1 MTNMVGKLVATAAL
15 AALTITS
22 AHAACW
28 SPTSVSA
35 AKVRDFEAMLR
46 SASARC
52 VKEMSEVKASYTN
65 FVALSRP
72 AFAEAN
78 KMVRAHFA
86 ADNGLVGSFSAYN
99 TFLASINTSYG
110 PGVAGLGCNDFADFV
125 NKANAEGASLTAIAR
140 LADEAGA
147 SPTLVGQRCSNR
159 IAVPRAVAMQQV
171 AVNK

>member
-1 MTNMVGKLVATAAL
+1 MTNIVGKLITTAAL
-15 AALTITS
+15 VALSVTS
-22 AHAACW
+22 ANAACW
-28 SPTSVSA
+28 SPASLTA

-46 SASARC
+46 SAALRC
-52 VKEMSEVKASYTN
+52 NKETPEIKAAYTS
-65 FVALSRP
+65 FVTLTRP

-78 KMVRAHFA
+78 KVVRAHFA

-99 TFLASINTSYG
+99 TFLASITASYG
-110 PGVAGLGCNDFADFV
+110 PGVPGLGCTDFAAFV
-125 NKANAEGASLTAIAR
+125 NAANVEGGSFAVIAR

-159 IAVPRAVAMQQV
+159 IAAPRAVAMQQV

>member
-1 MTNMVGKLVATAAL
+1 MTKMIGKLITTAAL
-15 AALTITS
+15 VALTFTS
-22 AHAACW
+22 ANAACW

-46 SASARC
+46 SASLRC
-52 VKEMSEVKASYTN
+52 GKEMPETKAAYTS
-65 FVALSRP
+65 FVTLSRP

-78 KMVRAHFA
+78 KVVRAHFA

-99 TFLASINTSYG
+99 TFLTSINTSYG
-110 PGVAGLGCNDFADFV
+110 PGVAGLGCADFV
-125 NKANAEGASLTAIAR
+125 GFVTAANAEGATLSVITR

-159 IAVPRAVAMQQV
+159 VAAPRTVAMQQV